1 MAYRNS
7 KKREREVGAIF
18 ESSKRSCRQAC
29 ANDAT
34 KKCRVCETEACNGAV
49 LPSMTVAG
57 TGKKS
62 SKAMELEVAVSL
74 IKPLQHEGIE
84 LGALVADDD
93 AATIKRLKER
103 IDVGI

>member
-1 MAYRNS
+1 
-7 KKREREVGAIF
+7 
-18 ESSKRSCRQAC
+18 
-29 ANDAT
+29 
-34 KKCRVCETEACNGAV
+34 
-49 LPSMTVAG
+49 MTVAG

-84 LGALVADDD
+84 LGAPVADDD